1 MAHDHFSDP
10 TTNISKEQD
19 EFGKGMGCEPV
30 PKLVTKWPLG
40 VDLLFKAGRHVKD
53 QTLMQFFT
61 GIVESSGYTHEQR
74 LRKLEIRGFGNNAD
88 DYKSVR

>member
-1 MAHDHFSDP
+1 
-10 TTNISKEQD
+10 
-19 EFGKGMGCEPV
+19 MGCEPV
-30 PKLVTKWPLG
+30 PKLVTEWPLG
-40 VDLLFKAGRHVKD
+40 VDLLFKAGLHVKD

-74 LRKLEIRGFGNNAD
+74 TRKLKTQDFGNSPD